1 MDFRVE
7 EQGQACP
14 KCENK
19 PSVNI
24 WSMAMDKIKAILF
37 DMDGVLIEAKD
48 WHYDALNRA
57 LGLFGMEISRYDHLV
72 TYDGLPTN
80 RKLDMLT
87 MEQGLSR
94 ELHPFIYEMKQ
105 LYTMEIVHTRCK
117 PRFYHEY
124 ALSTLKSENYSIAV
138 CSNAIRNSVEV
149 MLEKAALSPY
159 IDFFISNQD
168 VSRLGLPPEQC
179 MIVEDN
185 EKGIQAA
192 RASRAHV
199 MEVDSVEDVNYQN
212 IMNHIKGFEN
222 E

>member
-1 MDFRVE
+1 M
-7 EQGQACP
+7 G
-14 KCENK
+14 
-19 PSVNI
+19 
-24 WSMAMDKIKAILF
+24 KIKAILF

-87 MEQGLSR
+87 MEQGLSK

-105 LYTMEIVHTRCK
+105 QYTMEIVHVRCK

-124 ALSTLKSENYSIAV
+124 ALSTLKNENYNIAV
-138 CSNAIRNSVEV
+138 CSNAIRNSVAV

-168 VSRLGLPPEQC
+168 VSRPKPDPEMYITAMERLQLSPAQC

-192 RASRAHV
+192 RASLAHV

-212 IMNHIKGFEN
+212 IMNHIRGFEN